1 MIIKASLK
9 GMRIAE
15 APVTLSRDLRDRA
28 PHLRPWRDGWRHLRF
43 MLSLSPRWTLF
54 VPGLAL
60 LAIGLFGMLLTAF
73 RTTFIG
79 GVMQH
84 IEEAGIHSGDSA
96 CSLPP
101 YSLAP
106 DIVAEIARQAEVL
119 AKALSVRG
127 LMNVQFAVKDGEVY
141 IIEVNPRASRTVPFV
156 AKAIGSPIAKLAARV
171 MAGEMLADLPRIDL
185 DIPHIAV
192 KEAVFPFAR
201 FPGVDPVLSPEMKST
216 GEVMGLDRDFSRAF
230 AKAQLGA
237 GTILPHSGS
246 VFVSVKDSDK
256 PVILPAVLQLLHL
269 GFTIVATDGT
279 ARYLAGEGVAVERVN
294 KVAQGRPHIVDRV
307 VDGDIALI
315 FNTTEGWQSLKD
327 SESIRRAGLMNK
339 VPQFTTASASVA
351 AVQAIAALRDSDLEV
366 RPLQSYHLRLAS

>member
-1 MIIKASLK
+1 VL
-9 GMRIAE
+9 MRPSYVLGGRAMEIVDNRAQLETYIRE
-15 APVTLSRDLRDRA
+15 AVVVSGTSPVLIDRYLRDA
-28 PHLRPWRDGWRHLRF
+28 VEVDVDAIADGSQVVVAGIL
-43 MLSLSPRWTLF
+43 
-54 VPGLAL
+54 
-60 LAIGLFGMLLTAF
+60 
-73 RTTFIG
+73 
-79 GVMQH
+79 QH
-84 IEEAGIHSGDSA
+84 IEEAGVHSGDSA

-106 DIVAEIARQAEVL
+106 EIVAEIARQAEVL

-127 LMNVQFAVKDGEVY
+127 LMNVQFAVKDGKVY

-156 AKAIGSPIAKLAARV
+156 AKAIGSPIAKIAARV
-171 MAGEMLADLPRIDL
+171 MAGEMLANLPKIDL

-216 GEVMGLDRDFSRAF
+216 GEVMGIDQDFARAF

-237 GTILPHSGS
+237 GTILPSRGKL
-246 VFVSVKDSDK
+246 FVSVKDTDK
-256 PVILPAVLQLLHL
+256 PVILPAVRRLVDF
-269 GFTIVATDGT
+269 GFSIVATDGT
-279 ARYLAGEGVAVERVN
+279 ARYLASEGVAVERVN

>member
-1 MIIKASLK
+1 VAVASRIGYPVL
-9 GMRIAE
+9 MRPSFVLGGRAMEIVDTEAQLEHYIATAVQVSGD
-15 APVTLSRDLRDRA
+15 APVLIDSYLRDA
-28 PHLRPWRDGWRHLRF
+28 VEVDVDAIADGEQVVVAGIL
-43 MLSLSPRWTLF
+43 
-54 VPGLAL
+54 
-60 LAIGLFGMLLTAF
+60 
-73 RTTFIG
+73 
-79 GVMQH
+79 QH
-84 IEEAGIHSGDSA
+84 IEEAGVHSGDSA

-106 DIVAEIARQAEVL
+106 EIVAEIARQAEVL
-119 AKALSVRG
+119 ATALSVRG
-127 LMNVQFAVKDGEVY
+127 LMNVQFAVKDGHVY

-156 AKAIGSPIAKLAARV
+156 AKAIGAPIAKIAARV
-171 MAGEMLADLPRIDL
+171 MAGEMLADLPKIDF

-216 GEVMGLDRDFSRAF
+216 GEVMGIDSDFSLAF

-237 GTILPHSGS
+237 GTILPQTGKL
-246 VFVSVKDSDK
+246 FVSVKDTDK
-256 PVILPAVLQLLHL
+256 PVVLPAVRQLAAL
-269 GFTIVATDGT
+269 GFVITATDGT
-279 ARYLAGEGVAVERVN
+279 ARYLEGEGVTVERVN

-327 SESIRRAGLMNK
+327 SESIRRSALMNK

-351 AVQAIAALRDSDLEV
+351 AAQAIAALRNSDLEV
-366 RPLQSYHLRLAS
+366 RPLQSYHIRLAS